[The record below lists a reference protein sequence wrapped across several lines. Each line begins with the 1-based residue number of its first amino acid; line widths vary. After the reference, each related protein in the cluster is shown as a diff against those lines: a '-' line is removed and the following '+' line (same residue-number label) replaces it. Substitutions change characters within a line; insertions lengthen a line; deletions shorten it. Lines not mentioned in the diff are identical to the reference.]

1 MVGEPPLSQE
11 WVQKPAQAG
20 DNWRTCS
27 QQREQPGP
35 WCRLQVA
42 GARGAVW
49 GRSPLQGATSRW
61 GLRKTHQREASWEG
75 RQSGGEGGCV
85 WPWQG
90 QEGQG
95 EPDPWDG
102 GTVRSRTGA
111 PTPGSRGGKE
121 ATHTVWGNH
130 VHGFYKAY
138 WPGRGPTGKA
148 V

>member
-1 MVGEPPLSQE
+1 MFPAEGIARAL
-11 WVQKPAQAG
+11 VQTAG
-20 DNWRTCS
+20 
-27 QQREQPGP
+27 
-35 WCRLQVA
+35 
-42 GARGAVW
+42 
-49 GRSPLQGATSRW
+49 GR
-61 GLRKTHQREASWEG
+61 GLRSGVGALPSAGCNVMLGSAEDASERG
-75 RQSGGEGGCV
+75 KLGGTAVGGEGGCV